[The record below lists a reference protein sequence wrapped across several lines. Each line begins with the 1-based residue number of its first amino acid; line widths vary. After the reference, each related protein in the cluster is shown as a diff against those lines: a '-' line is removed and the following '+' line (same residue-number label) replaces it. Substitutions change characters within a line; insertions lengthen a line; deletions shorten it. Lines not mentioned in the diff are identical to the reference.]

1 MNSKKFTEAMS
12 ELDNKYVDEAINYK
26 KKAKKPVWVKWGTMA
41 ACFCLVV
48 VGALAVVHPWEINST
63 PVPNPNGAIEREP
76 EIGEYPPL
84 NIVPGFTLD
93 EPNNQ
98 IDPIDVVPSN
108 VPSGAV
114 TDDPAVTDE
123 PKKTITVIDLSQ
135 GNPGEFAGDMHRPD
149 GFNEN
154 IGSALALKM
163 SITDDV
169 SYKYSV
175 LIRIPEGSTLE
186 QVLSLA
192 NESLYMTIN
201 AADAVTVNISGD
213 FDTADRYYY
222 CLTAEQIIALAEN
235 GTWCLYVGSG
245 QGDHKDVNWDTKDGI
260 NTYCELN
267 GDMYVLA
274 GGGIVGHPDIGVGE

>member
-1 MNSKKFTEAMS
+1 MTNTNLLQAMGRIDPKLIADAAPDVTQKKRV
-12 ELDNKYVDEAINYK
+12 NKI
-26 KKAKKPVWVKWGTMA
+26 WLKWGAIA
-41 ACFCLVV
+41 AC
-48 VGALAVVHPWEINST
+48 LAVVVVAIS
-63 PVPNPNGAIEREP
+63 VLPN
-76 EIGEYPPL
+76 YL
-84 NIVPGFTLD
+84 S
-93 EPNNQ
+93 NQ

-108 VPSGAV
+108 NPSGAV
-114 TDDPAVTDE
+114 TDDLE
-123 PKKTITVIDLSQ
+123 KTITVIDLSQ
-135 GNPGEFAGDMHRPD
+135 GNPGEFAGDMHRPE

-192 NESLYMTIN
+192 NESLNMTIN

-222 CLTAEQIIALAEN
+222 RLTTEQIIALAEN
-235 GTWCLYVGSG
+235 GIRCSYVGSG
-245 QGDHKDVNWDTKDGI
+245 QGDYKDMNWDTRDGI

-274 GGGIVGHPDIGVGE
+274 DGSIEGHPDIGVGE